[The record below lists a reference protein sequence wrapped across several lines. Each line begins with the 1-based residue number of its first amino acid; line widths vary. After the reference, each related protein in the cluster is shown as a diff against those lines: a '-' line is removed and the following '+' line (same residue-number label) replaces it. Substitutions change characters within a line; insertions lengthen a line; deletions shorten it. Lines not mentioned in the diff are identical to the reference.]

1 MSNLT
6 LILASNISW
15 LSEHYKYQC
24 IHLLVYYICWW
35 HCLVLEKKETFER
48 LTERQQSLVKRDA
61 INSVTEGKRVMT
73 GPKSHWWGWWM
84 AFSSNT
90 WQFITHLRHAYIL
103 IVYFHTES
111 HTCFSPLL
119 TFCSSTY
126 AVLQKPFSFVL
137 MALQSRKQPWKSSHV
152 HAQTHRN
159 ALISYPDHC
168 HNIPSSSLCC
178 LTVSICCLLFSVNSS
193 AC

>member
-1 MSNLT
+1 MALPCVG
-6 LILASNISW
+6 
-15 LSEHYKYQC
+15 KKKK
-24 IHLLVYYICWW
+24 HLRGWQKDSRVWSR
-35 HCLVLEKKETFER
+35 EM
-48 LTERQQSLVKRDA
+48 A
-61 INSVTEGKRVMT
+61 INSVNEGKRVMT

-90 WQFITHLRHAYIL
+90 WQFITHLRHAHVL

-152 HAQTHRN
+152 HTQTHRN

-168 HNIPSSSLCC
+168 HNIPSSSPCC
-178 LTVSICCLLFSVNSS
+178 LIVSICCLLFSVNSS
-193 AC
+193 VC